1 MTIKQ
6 MKQAIK
12 GMRDICKFNDENTNI
27 MVGGLHYEDFNK
39 IQIDTVINDT
49 RVSMWKEIKGE

>member
-1 MTIKQ
+1 